1 METVHANRLKI
12 WQALSEFFLDTEITD
27 STFDYVA
34 RVVLE
39 TGYSPQEIHNILW
52 GEVFPA
58 LEGNLKSI
66 AGEWAGWTDEW
77 LLEHLSVC
85 EASTNK
91 LGNAALLKKSVDAGG
106 KWQSGFRRST
116 PETRFQSNALDGFWL
131 VSAIYGHLCYMS
143 HSSHRKRLW
152 LVIWLTVVIQ
162 VAALKSTT

>member
-1 METVHANRLKI
+1 MGCKRAALTMSNYLSAFGYYTFWPLGSIQASGYYMETVDANRLKI
-12 WQALSEFFLDTEITD
+12 WQALSEFFLDTEITE

-39 TGYSPQEIHNILW
+39 TGYSPQEIQNILW

-85 EASTNK
+85 EASANK
-91 LGNAALLKKSVDAGG
+91 LGD
-106 KWQSGFRRST
+106 SGIAQEISRCW
-116 PETRFQSNALDGFWL
+116 G
-131 VSAIYGHLCYMS
+131 
-143 HSSHRKRLW
+143 
-152 LVIWLTVVIQ
+152 Q
-162 VAALKSTT
+162 VAVRLPSAYA